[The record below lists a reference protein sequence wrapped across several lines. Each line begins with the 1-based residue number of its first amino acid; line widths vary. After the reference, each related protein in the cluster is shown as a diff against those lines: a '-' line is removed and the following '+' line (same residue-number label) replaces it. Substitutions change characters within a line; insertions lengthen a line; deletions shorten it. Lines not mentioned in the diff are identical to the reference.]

1 MEKVWLSLILI
12 ILWMFTG
19 YSQQIDSEIISVNKK
34 IEKCLKDND
43 SAAGWGYCYQLEKN
57 IWQKKMEEYYQK
69 LLKNLPSKYKQML
82 IDDQNNWLKWQKQ
95 HYKFLNTF
103 MARKMMTV

>member
-1 MEKVWLSLILI
+1 
-12 ILWMFTG
+12 
-19 YSQQIDSEIISVNKK
+19 
-34 IEKCLKDND
+34 
-43 SAAGWGYCYQLEKN
+43 
-57 IWQKKMEEYYQK
+57 MEEYYQK

-103 MARKMMTV
+103 MARKNDDGLAYGNFGYLTFYQIEADIYQSRVMDLKILNPGFNH